1 MITKSD
7 ITKIYM
13 TAIKVSFKYI
23 PLLIVR
29 SLVPALVIAIITL
42 AANEKPI
49 GMGILYLL
57 LLMASFVA
65 ATVKRLFLAKEL
77 IKQLKDNNDLINKDD
92 VDITKDSDMIIT
104 ILILLILLIISSY
117 TLTHL
122 SIINAIS
129 FSIVI
134 LIVSLLAKL
143 I

>member
-1 MITKSD
+1 MTKSD

-29 SLVPALVIAIITL
+29 SLAPAILITVITV
-42 AANEKPI
+42 AANEKAI
-49 GMGILYLL
+49 DMGILYLIL
-57 LLMASFVA
+57 LVSSFVA
-65 ATVKRLFLAKEL
+65 ATIKRLFLAKEL
-77 IKQLKDNNDLINKDD
+77 IKQIKYNDDLINKDD

-104 ILILLILLIISSY
+104 ILILLILLIVSSY
-117 TLTHL
+117 TLTNL

-129 FSIVI
+129 FSIII